1 MTARISFA
9 NGIEGRH
16 VLLALVVFFGVMFV
30 VNGIFVYFAVS
41 TFSGGD
47 TSDPYRK
54 GLNYNET
61 LEAAAR
67 QEERGWQTNVAYDD
81 KTGRLELH
89 FTDKNAIPVT
99 GLGIRAKLSR
109 PATDKEDRHVVLAE
123 TGPGVYAAAVDLAP
137 GLWVISVAS
146 REGRKS
152 HAATYRLK
160 RRLFVAEAP

>member
-1 MTARISFA
+1 VTARASFA
-9 NGIEGRH
+9 RGIEGRH
-16 VLLALVVFFGVMFV
+16 VLLALVAFFGVMFI

-54 GLNYNET
+54 GLNYNDT
-61 LEAAAR
+61 LKAAVR
-67 QEERGWQTNVAYDD
+67 QEERGWQSNVAYDD
-81 KTGRLELH
+81 KTGWLELR
-89 FTDKNAIPVT
+89 FTDKNAAPIT

-109 PATDKEDRHVVLAE
+109 PATDKEDRHIVLTE
-123 TGPGVYAAAVDLAP
+123 TGQGVYAAAVVLAP

-146 REGRKS
+146 REGGKS
-152 HAATYRLK
+152 QGAVYRLK